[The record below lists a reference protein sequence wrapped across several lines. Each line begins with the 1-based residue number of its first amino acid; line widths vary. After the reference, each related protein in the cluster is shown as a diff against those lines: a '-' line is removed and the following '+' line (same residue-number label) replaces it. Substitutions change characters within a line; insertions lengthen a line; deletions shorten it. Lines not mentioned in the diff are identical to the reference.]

1 MLRTLNSNKSQIN
14 NFSIHYLDLSYVVF
28 GTSITTL
35 YRHQNLDKISKLV
48 NPLLFLR
55 LFCIFHFSP
64 LPFPQTG
71 EISNW
76 QRRVAEMQNRVGELE
91 ENLAKA
97 QKELLKAQDANSK
110 LQRDLRENVAQKE
123 DQEERIATLEKRYLN
138 AQRESTSLHDLNE
151 KLEQE
156 LQHKEA
162 QIKVGF

>member
-1 MLRTLNSNKSQIN
+1 
-14 NFSIHYLDLSYVVF
+14 
-28 GTSITTL
+28 
-35 YRHQNLDKISKLV
+35 
-48 NPLLFLR
+48 
-55 LFCIFHFSP
+55 
-64 LPFPQTG
+64 
-71 EISNW
+71 
-76 QRRVAEMQNRVGELE
+76 MQNRVGELE

-162 QIKVGF
+162 QLKVNKSYFRF